1 MVRLPFFQRFEGS
14 DRPFETVKPAGQP
27 TILPLS
33 ATNRRTSNRMVTKL
47 SVAKGVKD
55 SQATM

>member
-1 MVRLPFFQRFEGS
+1 MVRLPFVQRFEGS

-27 TILPLS
+27 ANLRLG
-33 ATNRRTSNRMVTKL
+33 ANNRRIFNRMVTKF
-47 SVAKGVKD
+47 SVARGCKD